1 LRGDPSPFRGDAVEA
16 SEREVV
22 PEGASEA
29 AVVVAH
35 PDDETL
41 WAGGTIL
48 LHPECRWWI
57 FTLCRA
63 SDPDRAPRFR
73 RALEA
78 LGAEGRMA
86 DLNDG
91 QEQTPLEPGAVE
103 GAVLGLVGERRFDV
117 VFTHG
122 PGGEYTRHRRHEEL
136 SRAVAS
142 LWGSGR
148 LGARALRLFAYT
160 DEGGRH
166 LPLPDEAAHVRL
178 RLPEEVWREKWRIIT
193 GLYGFAADSFEARTT
208 PGTEAFF
215 AFDSPEELHDWRSER
230 SRTR

>member
-1 LRGDPSPFRGDAVEA
+1 MEA
-16 SEREVV
+16 SEREAV

-41 WAGGTIL
+41 WAGGTVL

-73 RALEA
+73 RALDA

-86 DLNDG
+86 DLDDG
-91 QEQTPLEPGAVE
+91 PQQTPLEPGVVE
-103 GAVLGLVGERRFDV
+103 DAVLGLVGERRFDLV
-117 VFTHG
+117 LTHG
-122 PGGEYTRHRRHEEL
+122 PGGEYTRHLRHEEL

-142 LWGSGR
+142 LWEGGR
-148 LGARALRLFAYT
+148 FRANALRLFAYT
-160 DEGGRH
+160 DDGGRH
-166 LPLPDEAAHVRL
+166 LPRADGRAHVTL

-193 GLYGFAADSFEARTT
+193 GLYGFAPDSFEARTT

-215 AFDSPEELHDWRSER
+215 AFDSPEGLHDWRSER
-230 SRTR
+230 SWTR